1 MIILTL
7 PEWEN
12 LLEKNLWEGR
22 CKMIDLL
29 ASLAKLSFGFLAI
42 LGPMALVFVVL
53 QIRDRRESLLFAA
66 VLVELNR
73 PHLRGL
79 FTVKVKSRPIGPD
92 TVVVDL
98 WNCSREQVWDV
109 IETLS
114 TKLPSRVRLE
124 VNGITDCRVRST
136 WRLTVRRTHPFVS
149 YCPI

>member
-1 MIILTL
+1 MIILAL

-12 LLEKNLWEGR
+12 LLEKNLWQGR

-42 LGPMALVFVVL
+42 LGPMALVLLAL
-53 QIRDRRESLLFAA
+53 QIRDQRESKLFAV

-73 PHLRGL
+73 PRLRGL
-79 FTVKVKSRPIGPD
+79 FTVKVKSRPIGPV
-92 TVVVDL
+92 TIVVDL
-98 WNCSREQVWDV
+98 WNCSRERVWEV

-114 TKLPSRVRLE
+114 TALPSRVRLE

-136 WRLTVRRTHPFVS
+136 WKLTVMRTHPFAS

>member
-1 MIILTL
+1 
-7 PEWEN
+7 
-12 LLEKNLWEGR
+12 
-22 CKMIDLL
+22 MIDLL

-98 WNCSREQVWDV
+98 WNCSREQVWNV
-109 IETLS
+109 IEKLS
-114 TKLPSRVRLE
+114 AKLPSRVRLE
-124 VNGITDCRVRST
+124 VNGMTDCRAGST
-136 WRLTVRRTHPFVS
+136 WKLTVSKAQPLVS
-149 YCPI
+149 NCPV